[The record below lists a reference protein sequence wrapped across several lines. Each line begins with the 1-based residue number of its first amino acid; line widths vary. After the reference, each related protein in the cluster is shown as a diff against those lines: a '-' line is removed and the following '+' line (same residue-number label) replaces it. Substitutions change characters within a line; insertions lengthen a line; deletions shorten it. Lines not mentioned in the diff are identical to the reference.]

1 MRTDLVFQFD
11 STDHGTIDWKYH
23 DDVKEKMYYAQW
35 MVKKRDVV
43 VLTKLPADIKKIV
56 HTELFESFAE
66 ENQQVRDHNNK
77 KARERRARRNN
88 GD

>member
-23 DDVKEKMYYAQW
+23 NSVGEKMYHAQW
-35 MVKKRDVV
+35 MVKKKDVV
-43 VLTKLPADIKKIV
+43 VLTKLSAEDKKLV
-56 HTELFESFAE
+56 HTELFESFSE

-88 GD
+88 GN

>member
-23 DDVKEKMYYAQW
+23 NSVGEKIYYAHW
-35 MVKKRDVV
+35 TVKKKDIV
-43 VLTKLPADIKKIV
+43 VLTKLPADIKRIV

-77 KARERRARRNN
+77 KARERRARKK
-88 GD
+88 